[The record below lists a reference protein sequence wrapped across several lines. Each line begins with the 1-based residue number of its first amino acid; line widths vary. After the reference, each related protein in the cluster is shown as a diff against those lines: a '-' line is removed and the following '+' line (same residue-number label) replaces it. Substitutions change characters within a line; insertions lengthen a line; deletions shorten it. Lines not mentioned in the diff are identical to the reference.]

1 MAHDVAATLRRYGR
15 DRTELLAILWEI
27 QRGDGYVGPDAAREV
42 ANWLGMAVEDVL
54 ETATFYHFLHTTPS
68 GRYRIYLS
76 KTVIA
81 KTRGYREVYE
91 ALEAETGARFG
102 GSGNADFALSETAC
116 IGLADQEP
124 SMLVDGVVF
133 GDLTPSSVA
142 EIVSGLKQGRSPAEI
157 ANPTGLAEDQMEYVD
172 ALTHTAVHTR
182 GPVFF
187 AEETDYGVLARRCLV
202 TPAEEV
208 IATITDSG
216 LRGRGGAGFP
226 TGNKWRLC
234 RAAAGT
240 DKYIICNADE
250 GEPGTFKDRVLL
262 TRSPKQVFVGMI
274 IAGVA
279 VGASHGILYLRAE
292 YAYLRSYLERQ
303 LAELRDDGALGYG
316 FDIRIKMG
324 AGAYICGDESA
335 LIESC
340 EGKRGTPR
348 LKPPFPVEHG
358 YLGKPTCVNNVE
370 TFAAATR
377 IMDKGADWFAAMG
390 TAKSRGT
397 RLLSVSGDCGVPGIY
412 EVEWGITLRETL
424 AMVGAEDAVAVQI
437 SGPSGEMVSAQAD
450 SDRRLGYEDI
460 SCNGSVMIFDS
471 RRDLLSVVR
480 DFMQFFVDES
490 CGICVPCRVGNVA
503 LRDKVD
509 LVIRGRASSADLDD
523 MTRWGTV
530 VAATSR
536 CGLGATS
543 PNPILTTMAKFPGAF
558 TGALRAEDDDGLLP
572 SFDVHAAL
580 NGYAAAV
587 NQLARQESR

>member
-1 MAHDVAATLRRYGR
+1 
-15 DRTELLAILWEI
+15 
-27 QRGDGYVGPDAAREV
+27 
-42 ANWLGMAVEDVL
+42 MAVEDVL

>member
-1 MAHDVAATLRRYGR
+1 MVLDTAATLRRYGR
-15 DRTELLAILWEI
+15 DRTELLHILWDI
-27 QRGDGYVGPDAAREV
+27 QNADGYISSDAARLV
-42 ANWLGMAVEDVL
+42 SDWLGMSVEDVL
-54 ETATFYHFLHTTPS
+54 ETATFYHFFHTTPS

-76 KTVIA
+76 DNVIA
-81 KTRGYREVYE
+81 KMSGYDAVHD
-91 ALEAETGARFG
+91 ALESETGARFG
-102 GSGNADFALSETAC
+102 HSGNAEFGLFETAC

-133 GDLTPSSVA
+133 SRLTPSSIA
-142 EIVSGLKQGRSPAEI
+142 EIIAGLKSGRSPAEL
-157 ANPTGLAEDQMEYVD
+157 ANPAGVPADDIGLVEAMS
-172 ALTHTAVHTR
+172 ATAVHTR

-187 AEETDYGVLARRCLV
+187 GDEPDYGVLARRCLA
-202 TPAEEV
+202 TPPDEV
-208 IATITDSG
+208 IATITASG

-240 DKYIICNADE
+240 PKYVICNADE

-262 TRSPKQVFVGMI
+262 TRAPKQVLAGMI

-279 VGASHGILYLRAE
+279 IGAAHGIVYLRAE

-303 LAELRDDGALGYG
+303 LAELRADGVLGHG

-348 LKPPFPVEHG
+348 LKPPFPVEQG
-358 YLGKPTCVNNVE
+358 YLGHPTSVNNVE
-370 TFAAATR
+370 TFAAAAA
-377 IMDKGADWFAAMG
+377 IMANGAEWFAAMG
-390 TAKSRGT
+390 TAESTGT
-397 RLLSVSGDCGVPGIY
+397 RLLSVSGDCAAPGIY
-412 EVEWGITLRETL
+412 EVPWGRTLRETL
-424 AMVGAEDAVAVQI
+424 AMVGADDAVAVQI
-437 SGPSGEMVSAQAD
+437 SGPSGEMVSALAD
-450 SDRRLGYEDI
+450 ADRVLGYEDL
-460 SCNGSVMIFDS
+460 SCNGSLMVFGP

-480 DFMQFFVDES
+480 DFTQFFVDES

-509 LVIRGRASSADLDD
+509 RVIARRADTSDLDD
-523 MTRWGTV
+523 MTRWGATI
-530 VAATSR
+530 AATSR

-543 PNPILTTMAKFPGAF
+543 PNPVLTTLAKFPEVF
-558 TGALRAEDDDGLLP
+558 TDRLHDGDGDGLLG
-572 SFDVHAAL
+572 SFDVDAAL
-580 NGYAAAV
+580 AGYGAAV
-587 NQLARQESR
+587 HDLTRGQR